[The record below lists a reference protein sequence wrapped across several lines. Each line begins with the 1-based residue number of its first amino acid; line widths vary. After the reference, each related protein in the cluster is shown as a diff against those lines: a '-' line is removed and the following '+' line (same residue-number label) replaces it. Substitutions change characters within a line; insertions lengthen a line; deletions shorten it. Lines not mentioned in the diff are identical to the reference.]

1 MQKVPAFPHQ
11 PCAPGVCVNSLMSV
25 GTKPTMTSTPAR
37 GKDVQRT
44 QRNVRTLYLSNHW
57 NGCVAWF
64 AHQHGSELSTSV
76 PAIGTFRFFHR
87 DVSVGAVK
95 KPPEKKKTEP
105 PGRTR
110 KSPQHKQVGHS
121 DSSGAHLAV
130 RCVQEHEPNTLTEQC
145 CR

>member
-1 MQKVPAFPHQ
+1 
-11 PCAPGVCVNSLMSV
+11 
-25 GTKPTMTSTPAR
+25 MTSTPAKGKRCTENSKKCANAIPVKSLRVR
-37 GKDVQRT
+37 GLSVQDANSPGKNRF
-44 QRNVRTLYLSNHW
+44 S
-57 NGCVAWF
+57 
-64 AHQHGSELSTSV
+64 HQHGSELSTSV

-95 KPPEKKKTEP
+95 KPPEKKTEP

-121 DSSGAHLAV
+121 DSSGAHLAL